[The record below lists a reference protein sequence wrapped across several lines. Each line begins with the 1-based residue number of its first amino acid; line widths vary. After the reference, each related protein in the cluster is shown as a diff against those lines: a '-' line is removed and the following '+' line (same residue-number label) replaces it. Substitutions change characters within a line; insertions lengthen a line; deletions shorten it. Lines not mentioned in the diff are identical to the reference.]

1 MTVAREN
8 RDNPLLRTTMLIRC
22 TYIYIYI
29 YLYRRLSTL
38 QLRHIY
44 AYGNVSEICAHVRI
58 LRVSR
63 NFFFFFVL
71 EDILEVTLQ
80 NDENILSI
88 LYFKCCST
96 LKCWYYYSVF
106 SRGTLY
112 CQIFSILYALIVFS
126 NFVAKI
132 PFIKFLYISYCSV
145 VIYDFFFFII
155 GINAFGLIFYL

>member
-1 MTVAREN
+1 MRARIVTILCYV
-8 RDNPLLRTTMLIRC
+8 RPCWFVVLI
-22 TYIYIYI
+22 YIFIYIYI
-29 YLYRRLSTL
+29 GVFLLCNCATYMHMEMFQRSVHTL
-38 QLRHIY
+38 GFWEFLGI
-44 AYGNVSEICAHVRI
+44 
-58 LRVSR
+58 
-63 NFFFFFVL
+63 FFFVF

-80 NDENILSI
+80 NDEKILSI

-145 VIYDFFFFII
+145 VLYDFFYYW
-155 GINAFGLIFYL
+155 N

>member
-38 QLRHIY
+38 KLRHIY

-63 NFFFFFVL
+63 NFFFCARGYPG
-71 EDILEVTLQ
+71 
-80 NDENILSI
+80 S
-88 LYFKCCST
+88 YF
-96 LKCWYYYSVF
+96 
-106 SRGTLY
+106 
-112 CQIFSILYALIVFS
+112 
-126 NFVAKI
+126 AKR
-132 PFIKFLYISYCSV
+132 
-145 VIYDFFFFII
+145 
-155 GINAFGLIFYL
+155 

>member
-1 MTVAREN
+1 MRARIVTILCYV
-8 RDNPLLRTTMLIRC
+8 RPCWFVVLI
-22 TYIYIYI
+22 YIFIYIYI
-29 YLYRRLSTL
+29 GVFLFCNCATYMHMEMFQRSVHTL
-38 QLRHIY
+38 GFWEFLGI
-44 AYGNVSEICAHVRI
+44 
-58 LRVSR
+58 
-63 NFFFFFVL
+63 FFFFFVL

-80 NDENILSI
+80 NDEKILSI

-145 VIYDFFFFII
+145 VLYDFF
-155 GINAFGLIFYL
+155 LLLELMRLD

>member
-8 RDNPLLRTTMLIRC
+8 RDNPLLHTTMLIRC

-38 QLRHIY
+38 KLRHIY

-63 NFFFFFVL
+63 NFFFFVL
-71 EDILEVTLQ
+71 EDILKVCKTMRTFYRYC
-80 NDENILSI
+80 IFP
-88 LYFKCCST
+88 FKCCST
-96 LKCWYYYSVF
+96 LKWWYYYSVF

-145 VIYDFFFFII
+145 VIYDFFYYW
-155 GINAFGLIFYL
+155 N

>member
-38 QLRHIY
+38 QLRHIC

-63 NFFFFFVL
+63 NFFFVL

-112 CQIFSILYALIVFS
+112 CQIFYTLWSFLVILSPRSLLLNFFIYLIV
-126 NFVAKI
+126 
-132 PFIKFLYISYCSV
+132 LL
-145 VIYDFFFFII
+145 FFTIFFYYW
-155 GINAFGLIFYL
+155 N

>member
-1 MTVAREN
+1 MRARIVTILCYV
-8 RDNPLLRTTMLIRC
+8 RPCWFVVLI
-22 TYIYIYI
+22 YIFIYIYI
-29 YLYRRLSTL
+29 GVFLLCNCATYMHMEMFQRSVHTL
-38 QLRHIY
+38 GFWEFLGI
-44 AYGNVSEICAHVRI
+44 
-58 LRVSR
+58 
-63 NFFFFFVL
+63 FFFVL

-80 NDENILSI
+80 NDEKILSI

-145 VIYDFFFFII
+145 VIYDFF
-155 GINAFGLIFYL
+155 LLLELMRLD

>member
-1 MTVAREN
+1 MRARIVTILCYV
-8 RDNPLLRTTMLIRC
+8 RPCWFVVLI
-22 TYIYIYI
+22 YIFIYIYI
-29 YLYRRLSTL
+29 GVFLLWNCATYMHMEMFQRSVHTL
-38 QLRHIY
+38 GFWEFLGI
-44 AYGNVSEICAHVRI
+44 
-58 LRVSR
+58 
-63 NFFFFFVL
+63 FFFVL

-145 VIYDFFFFII
+145 VLYDFFFII

>member
-1 MTVAREN
+1 MRARIVTILCYV
-8 RDNPLLRTTMLIRC
+8 RPCWFVVLI
-22 TYIYIYI
+22 YIFIYIYI
-29 YLYRRLSTL
+29 GVFLLWNCATYMHMEMFQRSVHTL
-38 QLRHIY
+38 GFWEFLGI
-44 AYGNVSEICAHVRI
+44 
-58 LRVSR
+58 
-63 NFFFFFVL
+63 FFFVL

-145 VIYDFFFFII
+145 VLYDFF
-155 GINAFGLIFYL
+155 LLLELMRLD

>member
-1 MTVAREN
+1 MRARIVTILCYV
-8 RDNPLLRTTMLIRC
+8 RPCWFVVLI
-22 TYIYIYI
+22 YIFIYIYI
-29 YLYRRLSTL
+29 GVFLLCNCATYMHMEMFQRSVHTL
-38 QLRHIY
+38 GFWEFLGI
-44 AYGNVSEICAHVRI
+44 
-58 LRVSR
+58 
-63 NFFFFFVL
+63 FFFVF

-145 VIYDFFFFII
+145 VLYDFFYYW
-155 GINAFGLIFYL
+155 N